1 MKPVQQ
7 TIFEKGLGDCFRACV
22 ASIFEF
28 SIDEM
33 PNFWE
38 QTQDVSEFWRLNN
51 NWMMETRGFKVLH
64 FELLPEDKHVVMD
77 LLCIACAKTIRG
89 REDHAV
95 IWKNGLVHDPHPSGV
110 GLAEDP
116 YTFTVFVPID
126 PNNRFNKDAFRTC

>member
-7 TIFEKGLGDCFRACV
+7 TVFKKGLGDCFRACV

-28 SIDEM
+28 SIAEM

-51 NWMMETRGFKVLH
+51 NWMMEHGGFKVLH
-64 FELLPEDKHVVMD
+64 FELLPKDRHVVTD

-89 REDHAV
+89 EEDHAV

-116 YTFTVFVPID
+116 DTFTVFVPID

>member
-7 TIFEKGLGDCFRACV
+7 TIFEKNFGDCFRACV

-28 SIDEM
+28 SISEM

-38 QTQDVSEFWRLNN
+38 QTQDVSEFWSLNN
-51 NWMMETRGFKVLH
+51 NWMMETRGFKILH
-64 FELLPEDKHVVMD
+64 FQLLPEDKHAVVD

-89 REDHAV
+89 NEDHAV

-110 GLAEDP
+110 GLAEEPD
-116 YTFTVFVPID
+116 TFIVFVPID
-126 PNNRFNKDAFRTC
+126 PMSWRNNEKAR